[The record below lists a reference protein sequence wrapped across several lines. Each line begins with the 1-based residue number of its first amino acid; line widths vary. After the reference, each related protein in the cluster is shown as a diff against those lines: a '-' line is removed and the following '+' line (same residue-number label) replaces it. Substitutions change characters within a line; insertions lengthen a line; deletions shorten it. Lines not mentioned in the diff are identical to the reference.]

1 MLYTYMYLKE
11 LLPMAFIPA
20 FFGGGIF
27 VVLCWNR
34 KIYAESA
41 LQLFYVG
48 MAVYGYF
55 QAVGEWRIEHWGLAE
70 HIPYLALGIFG
81 VAGTGFAL
89 QRFTDAERP
98 YLDAFTTVFSLIA
111 TWLMVNFIHENWLY
125 WIIIDAVAIFLYY
138 QRQLYFGAALFVI
151 YLVMAIDGYWEQI
164 TIF

>member
-1 MLYTYMYLKE
+1 MYLKGMV
-11 LLPMAFIPA
+11 PSAFIPA
-20 FFGGGIF
+20 FLGSGIF
-27 VVLCWNR
+27 VVLCWTR
-34 KIYAESA
+34 KIYAESF

-48 MAVYGYF
+48 MAIYGYF
-55 QAVGEWRIEHWGLAE
+55 QTDSEWRVEHWGFMENL
-70 HIPYLALGIFG
+70 PYLALGIFG